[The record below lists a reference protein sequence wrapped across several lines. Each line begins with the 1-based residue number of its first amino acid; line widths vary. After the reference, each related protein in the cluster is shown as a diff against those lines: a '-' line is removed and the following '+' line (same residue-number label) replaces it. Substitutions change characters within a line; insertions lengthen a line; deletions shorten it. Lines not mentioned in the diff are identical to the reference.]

1 MNTDDRTKKVEEIE
15 HVDIMDIMEY
25 INNIKLKKRL
35 FGVNV
40 EEVYDA
46 IGEIGNLYEKEKQ
59 DYTNKL
65 ITGLEER
72 EDAIEKEEQRVQ
84 GLMRNLGTQIDAR
97 KSDEKIISELEERV
111 QVLSSKSAG
120 YREIRDCLEE
130 NISGIQNLREE
141 ILEEAREEA
150 AQILRNATSEQQ
162 YTKQQ
167 KPESMPEEH
176 KKQAATLLLQRLE
189 EVKLKARDSLQLIL
203 MDLYGLDEMFTT
215 IQNEM
220 TGEEAK
226 LAQGY
231 SFISEASYG
240 SVLAKEGETK
250 WYEKS

>member
-84 GLMRNLGTQIDAR
+84 GLMRNLGTQIVL
-97 KSDEKIISELEERV
+97 IS
-111 QVLSSKSAG
+111 
-120 YREIRDCLEE
+120 
-130 NISGIQNLREE
+130 
-141 ILEEAREEA
+141 IL
-150 AQILRNATSEQQ
+150 
-162 YTKQQ
+162 
-167 KPESMPEEH
+167 H
-176 KKQAATLLLQRLE
+176 
-189 EVKLKARDSLQLIL
+189 
-203 MDLYGLDEMFTT
+203 
-215 IQNEM
+215 
-220 TGEEAK
+220 
-226 LAQGY
+226 
-231 SFISEASYG
+231 G
-240 SVLAKEGETK
+240 SVK
-250 WYEKS
+250 